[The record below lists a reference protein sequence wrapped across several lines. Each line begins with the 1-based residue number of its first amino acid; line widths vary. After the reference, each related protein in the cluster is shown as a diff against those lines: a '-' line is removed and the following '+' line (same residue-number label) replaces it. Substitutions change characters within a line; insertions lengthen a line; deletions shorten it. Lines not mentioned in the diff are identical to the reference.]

1 MKGSKATEKMTEDWE
16 RGHLKVKSNMK
27 INLRKKV
34 ETTSLILMPHEALL
48 DAFLITHV
56 RITSG
61 QLLNLIAARLLFL
74 N

>member
-1 MKGSKATEKMTEDWE
+1 MKGSKATEKMTEDLE

-27 INLRKKV
+27 NNLRKKV

-56 RITSG
+56 
-61 QLLNLIAARLLFL
+61 
-74 N
+74 

>member
-1 MKGSKATEKMTEDWE
+1 MKGSKATEKMTEDWK

-56 RITSG
+56 
-61 QLLNLIAARLLFL
+61 
-74 N
+74 